1 MRKFFKSVMALVIV
15 GAMCINVN
23 ATSITDLQE
32 QKEEAESKKEEA
44 EAVLDQLQT
53 EQNNIMEAIRVL
65 DEQVAEYN
73 NQIVELEAQK
83 TELQNDIAVKETE
96 LAEAKAAEQE
106 QYDSMKLRIQYA
118 YENGNVEYL
127 DTVFSSTDVSDIVN
141 KSEYVDQIYNYDSD
155 MLNNLIAIKTTIAE
169 TQAQLQEDLDAVEE
183 IETEVTENKEAVEIM
198 IEGKQTQVANYN
210 VSIEEYESQIA
221 QYAADIA
228 ATDDLIAQ
236 KEREKAEQDQAAS
249 AAGQDVPINYTG
261 GSFQWPVASGGTI
274 TSYFGPRWGTMHNG
288 IDIGCPE
295 GTPILAGEA
304 GTVIISQYSSSAGN
318 YVMIDHGGG
327 VSTVYMHNSSL
338 LVSVGQTVSRGEV
351 IAYSGNTGWST
362 GPHCHFGLRIN
373 GSYVDPLP
381 YLQ

>member
-1 MRKFFKSVMALVIV
+1 MRRFFKSVMALVIV
-15 GAMCINVN
+15 GTMCINVN

-32 QKEEAESKKEEA
+32 QKEEAESKKAEA
-44 EAVLDQLQT
+44 EAVLEQLQN

-83 TELQNDIAVKETE
+83 TALQDDIAVKETE

-106 QYDSMKLRIQYA
+106 QYEAMKLRIQYA

-127 DTVFSSTDVSDIVN
+127 DTVFSTTDVSDIVN
-141 KSEYVDQIYNYDSD
+141 KSEYVDQIYNYDSN
-155 MLNNLIAIKTTIAE
+155 MLNNLITIKTTIAD

-183 IETEVTENKEAVEIM
+183 IEAEVTENKEAVEIM
-198 IEGKQTQVANYN
+198 IEGKQTQIANYDL
-210 VSIEEYESQIA
+210 SIGEYSSMVA
-221 QYAADIA
+221 QYEADSAALDEQ
-228 ATDDLIAQ
+228 IAQ
-236 KEREKAEQDQAAS
+236 KEREQAEREQAAA
-249 AAGQDVPINYTG
+249 AAGQDVPVHYTG

-288 IDIGCPE
+288 LDIGCPE
-295 GTPILAGEA
+295 GTPILAGES

-327 VSTVYMHNSSL
+327 VSTVYMHNSVL
-338 LVSVGQTVSRGEV
+338 LVSEGQTVSRGEV